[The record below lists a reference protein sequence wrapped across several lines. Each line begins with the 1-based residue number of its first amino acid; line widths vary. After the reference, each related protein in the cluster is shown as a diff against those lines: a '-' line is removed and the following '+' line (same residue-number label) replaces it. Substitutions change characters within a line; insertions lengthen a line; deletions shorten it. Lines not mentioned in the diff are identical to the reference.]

1 MPKLAARDTGN
12 MTQTFALQVHDLH
25 KHFGSIHAVDGV
37 NLTVPTGC
45 VMALLGPNGAG
56 KTTTL
61 DMALNLSRP
70 TSGSVR
76 VLGTTPGEAI
86 TAGRISAVLQTGGLL
101 GDMRVHEALAWI
113 AATYG
118 GGVSSRENLER
129 VLEQAGIA
137 SIARRKIRKCSGG
150 EQQRV
155 KFALA
160 LLPDPDLLILDEPTA
175 GMDATARHEFWQTM
189 HAQATS
195 GKTIIFATHYLQEAQ
210 DYAERVVLM
219 NHGKI
224 VADGSPAEIT
234 ACQQRVVSFVASD
247 AAAAQI
253 REHYPQIELVK
264 AGGRFQVSLAQTD
277 DFVRFALA
285 VPGVE
290 NLEVAQ
296 PSLEQA
302 FFDLTDLDSDPS
314 VDSRLAPHENNTTT
328 TQPSLPSRATSQTAT
343 SQTATSKEN

>member
-1 MPKLAARDTGN
+1 
-12 MTQTFALQVHDLH
+12 MTQTFALQVSDLH
-25 KHFGSIHAVDGV
+25 KHFGSVHAVYGV

-70 TSGSVR
+70 TSGSVQ
-76 VLGTTPGEAI
+76 VLGTTPGKAI
-86 TAGRISAVLQTGGLL
+86 SAGRISAVLQTGGLL

-118 GGVSSRENLER
+118 GGVGSRDNLKR
-129 VLEQAGIA
+129 VLEQAGITP
-137 SIARRKIRKCSGG
+137 IARRKIRKCSGG

-175 GMDATARHEFWQTM
+175 GMDASARHEFWQTM
-189 HAQATS
+189 RTQAAS

-234 ACQQRVVSFVASD
+234 ARQQRMVSFVASD
-247 AAAAQI
+247 TAAAQI
-253 REHYPQIELVK
+253 RDRYPEVDLVK
-264 AGGRFQVSLAQTD
+264 TGDRYQASLVQTD

-290 NLEVAQ
+290 NLEIAQ

-302 FFDLTDLDSDPS
+302 FFDLTDSDTELNP
-314 VDSRLAPHENNTTT
+314 DARLAPHENNTTSQT
-328 TQPSLPSRATSQTAT
+328 SQPPRATH
-343 SQTATSKEN
+343 QTATSKEN

>member
-1 MPKLAARDTGN
+1 
-12 MTQTFALQVHDLH
+12 MTQTFALQVSDLH
-25 KHFGSIHAVDGV
+25 KHFGSVHAVDGV
-37 NLTVPTGC
+37 NLTVTTGC

-70 TSGSVR
+70 TSGTVQ

-86 TAGRISAVLQTGGLL
+86 NAGRISAVLQTGGLL

-118 GGVSSRENLER
+118 GDVDSRENLER
-129 VLEQAGIA
+129 VMEQAGITE
-137 SIARRKIRKCSGG
+137 IAKRKIRKCSGG

-160 LLPDPDLLILDEPTA
+160 LLPNPDLLILDEPTA
-175 GMDATARHEFWQTM
+175 GMDAQARHEFWQTM
-189 HAQATS
+189 HAQAAS

-210 DYAERVVLM
+210 DYAERIVLM

-234 ACQQRVVSFVASD
+234 SRQQRVVSFAASD
-247 AAAAQI
+247 AAVARI
-253 REHYPQIELVK
+253 RDHYPEVGLVST
-264 AGGRFQVSLAQTD
+264 AGRFQVSLVQTD

-290 NLEVAQ
+290 NLEVTQ
-296 PSLEQA
+296 PSLEQV
-302 FFDLTDLDSDPS
+302 FFDLTEPDSSPNTDA
-314 VDSRLAPHENNTTT
+314 RLAPHEIETTT
-328 TQPSLPSRATSQTAT
+328 TQTAQPSQPAHTTNQAP
-343 SQTATSKEN
+343 TSKEN